1 MNENPKRIFLD
12 TNIFIIGTFN
22 KTSNEYKILEWL
34 GFYGTQNT
42 LVEVVISEELLDQI
56 SRVAKRLKNKDV
68 SGEIL
73 NRIWGNLNVYHVY
86 LNKLDYI
93 EVDALGKIPRED
105 ISMYLTAK
113 TGNAKYF
120 ISKNRGLIRALVLET
135 GEFECYFPED
145 FMDKF
150 ME

>member
-1 MNENPKRIFLD
+1 MNENLKRIFLD
-12 TNIFIIGTFN
+12 TNIFIIGTLN
-22 KTSNEYKILEWL
+22 KTSNEYKILDWL
-34 GFYGTQNT
+34 GFYGKQNN

-56 SRVAKRLKNKDV
+56 SRVAKRLKNKDL

-86 LNKLDYI
+86 LNKSDYVA
-93 EVDALGKIPRED
+93 VDTLGKIPRED
-105 ISMYLTAK
+105 ISMYLTARM
-113 TGNAKYF
+113 GNAKYF

-145 FMDKF
+145 FIKKF